1 MTDVDIKK
9 DMYKEFENK
18 DNIINIKEEL
28 LKSMN
33 NLKDEEL
40 IHSNN
45 FRLEDTMS
53 AFVINHF
60 KMDPHCHNEKI
71 SLINDNNKKLEK
83 LFSFSYNDTLY
94 TIFDIF
100 KKEISLFYNVPIHTV
115 FLENTLAFITEEN
128 INIDNFTDLSKINYN
143 ITTSF
148 ILSFKYLIY
157 LLFHSISKTSCL
169 RDEDLPSFLYS
180 NSKKLNKPQSNEF
193 LEKII
198 KILEEEGKKD
208 DKNKNLI
215 EQIITIVKLQKGII
229 KILLIFFNSNNDK
242 ENKEKEEKKEIK
254 LTKNNYDKIINEII
268 EETNKINFDIYPKE
282 IEQNKNIYQKEIY
295 KLMPVL
301 GSCKKSHIFEEKECF
316 DKLKEL
322 LNDFKEIRRIFST
335 TNLYHLYKLIHNINH
350 RAEINSPSFI
360 IRHIIEINILNEDNN
375 LFGNKATKKV
385 FKSLFN
391 EYEIS
396 INLTNNEK
404 DKEKNNDNELLNQI
418 INLYQDILKYELKN
432 KARKIREAR
441 ELINNIVGLVIFIY
455 KKEKEIN
462 EQNQNSHQKNTKD
475 LLKTFVK
482 NFVVFNLLKIMLSVL
497 FNCFYIDFFK
507 FYELDYIFFI
517 CEEISNQVLKHIILF
532 AKNIDKNNEILS
544 ENNIANSDKKKGFK
558 DEKKVIFDEI
568 YIYNSY
574 KCAFQG
580 MKLLLYYI
588 KENKLIKMPVLR
600 EEDIAMRI
608 NNRIPFFKHC
618 SMIINISYEQFI
630 NDYNENKNL
639 LENED
644 YIDSAKEFLQMS
656 KKHLGELIKAD
667 QHLRDIFM
675 NGNDELTQTSKVI
688 ISNSLLF
695 NKIKKFKE
703 ERKENEYLKFNINL
717 NKYNS
722 KFPLLEI
729 LK

>member
-1 MTDVDIKK
+1 MNDVEIKK

-28 LKSMN
+28 LKSIN
-33 NLKDEEL
+33 NLKEEEL

-53 AFVINHF
+53 AFVINHY

-83 LFSFSYNDTLY
+83 LNSFSYKDTLY
-94 TIFDIF
+94 TISDIF
-100 KKEISLFYNVPIHTV
+100 RKEMSLFYNVPIHGV

-128 INIDNFTDLSKINYN
+128 IDIKNCTDLSKINYN
-143 ITTSF
+143 IVTSF
-148 ILSFKYLIY
+148 ILSFKYMIY

-180 NSKKLNKPQSNEF
+180 NAKKLNKPQSYEF

-208 DKNKNLI
+208 EKEKNFI
-215 EQIITIVKLQKGII
+215 EQIIIIIKLQKGII
-229 KILLIFFNSNNDK
+229 KILLIFFNN
-242 ENKEKEEKKEIK
+242 ENEKEEKKEIK
-254 LTKNNYDKIINEII
+254 LTKDNYDKLINEII

-282 IEQNKNIYQKEIY
+282 IEPNKNIYQNEIY

-301 GSCKKSHIFEEKECF
+301 GSYKKCHIFTEKECI
-316 DKLKEL
+316 DKFKEL
-322 LNDFKEIRRIFST
+322 LNDFKEIRRIFNT

-350 RAEINSPSFI
+350 RTEINSPSFI

-375 LFGNKATKKV
+375 LFGNKATKKI
-385 FKSLFN
+385 FKTLFN
-391 EYEIS
+391 EYEIT
-396 INLTNNEK
+396 INLTNNDK
-404 DKEKNNDNELLNQI
+404 DKNNENDLLTQL
-418 INLYQDILKYELKN
+418 INVYQDILRYELKN

-441 ELINNIVGLVIFIY
+441 ELINNIVGVVIFIY

-462 EQNQNSHQKNTKD
+462 EQNQNSHQNKNTKD
-475 LLKTFVK
+475 LSKTYIK
-482 NFVVFNLLKIMLSVL
+482 NFVVFNLLKIMLSIL

-507 FYELDYIFFI
+507 FHELDYIFFI
-517 CEEISNQVLKHIILF
+517 CEEISNQVLKHIYLF
-532 AKNIDKNNEILS
+532 AKNIDKDNEILS

-558 DEKKVIFDEI
+558 DEKKVIYDEI
-568 YIYNSY
+568 YIYKSY
-574 KCAFQG
+574 KFAFQG
-580 MKLLLYYI
+580 LKLLLYYI
-588 KENKLIKMPVLR
+588 KENKLIKMPELR
-600 EEDIAMRI
+600 EEDIVMRI
-608 NNRIPFFKHC
+608 NNRLPFFKHC
-618 SMIINISYEQFI
+618 SMIINISYEEFKK
-630 NDYNENKNL
+630 DYNENKSL
-639 LENED
+639 IENED
-644 YIDSAKEFLQMS
+644 YIDSAKEFVQIS

-675 NGNDELTQTSKVI
+675 YGNDELNQISKVI
-688 ISNSLLF
+688 ISNSLLY

-703 ERKENEYLKFNINL
+703 ERKENEFLKFNINL
-717 NKYNS
+717 SKYNS